1 MFSFSWFV
9 HTHVF
14 IIEIT
19 LSSDAQQLHLTE
31 KVFWI
36 ILFQM
41 KVETSQKSRDSGS
54 SVERSDGG
62 TDRGGDGSDDTV
74 ACSPGSAERCMSRL
88 LSAVESELQAGR
100 EKGDPTERELKVAL
114 EDAELWRKFQHIT
127 NEMIVTKNGR
137 RMFPVLK
144 VSVSGLD
151 PASMYSFLLDF
162 VPVDGCRWKF
172 VNGEW
177 VAAGRAEGRGEG
189 RGHGGIYIHPD
200 SPNFG
205 AHWMKAAVTF
215 NKVKLTNK
223 VNGGGQIMLNS
234 LHKYEPQLHIVC
246 VGSHHRLVSNVSFRE
261 TQFIAVTAY
270 QNEEI
275 TTLKIKHNPFAKAFL
290 DNKDRNMGGRSLPES
305 GLQPCW
311 SLCSA
316 GGGGAFSYS
325 SSLPLTSHH
334 HHGYKHHSFPG
345 RHTPYSTAYLPQRTH
360 SSGVHMLDG
369 CSSSPSSSC
378 SSSLSLGSSAPSSQ
392 VPPPPHNS
400 SQYPCL
406 WTVGCSELS
415 PAHSPCS
422 TLQGPISSES
432 LLQPPSQGRV
442 GGAAWLPG
450 STHSF

>member
-1 MFSFSWFV
+1 
-9 HTHVF
+9 
-14 IIEIT
+14 
-19 LSSDAQQLHLTE
+19 
-31 KVFWI
+31 
-36 ILFQM
+36 M
-41 KVETSQKSRDSGS
+41 KVEGLQEDGDSSSGS
-54 SVERSDGG
+54 GA
-62 TDRGGDGSDDTV
+62 DRT
-74 ACSPGSAERCMSRL
+74 SPGSAERCMSRL
-88 LSAVESELQAGR
+88 LSAVENELQAGR
-100 EKGDPTERELKVAL
+100 EKGDPTERELRVVL
-114 EDAELWRKFQHIT
+114 EDAELWRKFQQIT

-151 PASMYSFLLDF
+151 PSSMYSFLLDF
-162 VPVDGCRWKF
+162 VPADSCRWKF

-246 VGSHHRLVSNVSFRE
+246 VGSRHRLVSNISFKE

-275 TTLKIKHNPFAKAFL
+275 TALKIKYNPFAKAFL
-290 DNKDRNMGGRSLPES
+290 DAKERNPGGRGLPDPSENRVGIQS
-305 GLQPCW
+305 CW

-316 GGGGAFSYS
+316 GGGGAFPYGSG
-325 SSLPLTSHH
+325 LPLTSHH
-334 HHGYKHHSFPG
+334 HHGYKHHGYPG
-345 RHTPYSTAYLPQRTH
+345 RHTPYPSAYLPHRSH
-360 SSGVHMLDG
+360 SSGVQVLSDG
-369 CSSSPSSSC
+369 WTSTSPRPASSS
-378 SSSLSLGSSAPSSQ
+378 SSSLPLTSGAPSSQ
-392 VPPPPHNS
+392 APPPHSS

-415 PAHSPCS
+415 PSHSPCGA
-422 TLQGPISSES
+422 LHGPISSES
-432 LLQPPSQGRV
+432 LMQPPSHGRV
-442 GGAAWLPG
+442 GGAGWPPS

>member
-1 MFSFSWFV
+1 LICPGF
-9 HTHVF
+9 
-14 IIEIT
+14 
-19 LSSDAQQLHLTE
+19 
-31 KVFWI
+31 
-36 ILFQM
+36 
-41 KVETSQKSRDSGS
+41 
-54 SVERSDGG
+54 
-62 TDRGGDGSDDTV
+62 
-74 ACSPGSAERCMSRL
+74 PGSAERCMSRL

-100 EKGDPTERELKVAL
+100 EKGDPTERELRVTL

-151 PASMYSFLLDF
+151 PSSMYSFLLDF
-162 VPVDGCRWKF
+162 VPADGCRWKF

-189 RGHGGIYIHPD
+189 RSHGGIYIHPD

-246 VGSHHRLVSNVSFRE
+246 VGSRHRLVSNVSFKE

-275 TTLKIKHNPFAKAFL
+275 TALKIKYNPFAKAFL
-290 DNKDRNMGGRSLPES
+290 DAKERYDVTTDLTHT
-305 GLQPCW
+305 
-311 SLCSA
+311 
-316 GGGGAFSYS
+316 

-334 HHGYKHHSFPG
+334 HHGYKHHGYPG
-345 RHTPYSTAYLPQRTH
+345 RHTPYPTAYLPHRSH
-360 SSGVHMLDG
+360 SSGNTMRACV
-369 CSSSPSSSC
+369 CVC
-378 SSSLSLGSSAPSSQ
+378 
-392 VPPPPHNS
+392 V
-400 SQYPCL
+400 QYPCL

-415 PAHSPCS
+415 PSHSPC
-422 TLQGPISSES
+422 TGLHGPISSES
-432 LLQPPSQGRV
+432 LMQPPNHGRV
-442 GGAAWLPG
+442 GGAGWPPG
-450 STHSF
+450 PTHSF

>member
-1 MFSFSWFV
+1 
-9 HTHVF
+9 
-14 IIEIT
+14 
-19 LSSDAQQLHLTE
+19 
-31 KVFWI
+31 
-36 ILFQM
+36 M
-41 KVETSQKSRDSGS
+41 KVEGLQEDGESGS
-54 SVERSDGG
+54 VSSA
-62 TDRGGDGSDDTV
+62 DRTAAAV
-74 ACSPGSAERCMSRL
+74 RTSPGSAERCMSRL

-100 EKGDPTERELKVAL
+100 EKGDPTERELRVTL

-151 PASMYSFLLDF
+151 PSSMYSFLLDF
-162 VPVDGCRWKF
+162 VPADGCRWKF

-246 VGSHHRLVSNVSFRE
+246 VGSHHRLVSNVSFKE

-275 TTLKIKHNPFAKAFL
+275 TALKIKYNPFAKAFL
-290 DNKDRNMGGRSLPES
+290 DAKERNPGGRGLPES
-305 GLQPCW
+305 LESRAGIQPCW

-316 GGGGAFSYS
+316 GGGGAFPYG

-334 HHGYKHHSFPG
+334 HHSYKHHGYPG
-345 RHTPYSTAYLPQRTH
+345 RHAPYPTAYLPHRSH
-360 SSGVHMLDG
+360 SSVCLSEGVQVLSDG
-369 CSSSPSSSC
+369 WSSSSPRPASS
-378 SSSLSLGSSAPSSQ
+378 SSSLSSSTSLPLSNTAPSSQ
-392 VPPPPHNS
+392 PPPPPPHNS

-415 PAHSPCS
+415 PSHSPCAA
-422 TLQGPISSES
+422 LHGPISSES
-432 LLQPPSQGRV
+432 LTQPTSHGRV
-442 GGAAWLPG
+442 GAAGWPPG
-450 STHSF
+450 PTHSF

>member
-1 MFSFSWFV
+1 
-9 HTHVF
+9 
-14 IIEIT
+14 
-19 LSSDAQQLHLTE
+19 
-31 KVFWI
+31 
-36 ILFQM
+36 M
-41 KVETSQKSRDSGS
+41 KVEGLQ
-54 SVERSDGG
+54 EDGRGVG
-62 TDRGGDGSDDTV
+62 TGGGH
-74 ACSPGSAERCMSRL
+74 CMSRL

-100 EKGDPTERELKVAL
+100 EKGDPTERELRVSL
-114 EDAELWRKFQHIT
+114 EEEELWSKFHLIT

-151 PASMYSFLLDF
+151 PSSMYSFLLDF
-162 VPVDGCRWKF
+162 VPADGCRWKF

-223 VNGGGQIMLNS
+223 VNTGEQIVLNS

-246 VGSHHRLVSNVSFRE
+246 VGSRHRLVSNVSFKE

-275 TTLKIKHNPFAKAFL
+275 TALKIKYNPFAKAFL
-290 DNKDRNMGGRSLPES
+290 DSIS
-305 GLQPCW
+305 TFTHYIYVYVCW

-316 GGGGAFSYS
+316 GGGGVFPYAGG
-325 SSLPLTSHH
+325 LPLTSHH
-334 HHGYKHHSFPG
+334 HHGYPG
-345 RHTPYSTAYLPQRTH
+345 RHTPYPPPYLPHRAH
-360 SSGVHMLDG
+360 SSGTCVCFSHHRYVTG
-369 CSSSPSSSC
+369 
-378 SSSLSLGSSAPSSQ
+378 GA
-392 VPPPPHNS
+392 PPPPPALLPHS
-400 SQYPCL
+400 LLLLTTPGQYPCL

-415 PAHSPCS
+415 PSHSPC
-422 TLQGPISSES
+422 TALHGPISSES
-432 LLQPPSQGRV
+432 LMQPPSHGRV
-442 GGAAWLPG
+442 GVAGWPPG

>member
-1 MFSFSWFV
+1 
-9 HTHVF
+9 
-14 IIEIT
+14 
-19 LSSDAQQLHLTE
+19 
-31 KVFWI
+31 
-36 ILFQM
+36 M
-41 KVETSQKSRDSGS
+41 KVEGSQDDSGS
-54 SVERSDGG
+54 GSGSSSD
-62 TDRGGDGSDDTV
+62 
-74 ACSPGSAERCMSRL
+74 PGSAERCMSRL

-100 EKGDPTERELKVAL
+100 EKGDPTERELRVTL
-114 EDAELWRKFQHIT
+114 EDAELWRKFEHIT

-151 PASMYSFLLDF
+151 PSSMYSFLLDF
-162 VPVDGCRWKF
+162 VPADGCRWKF

-246 VGSHHRLVSNVSFRE
+246 VGSRHRLVSNISFKE

-275 TTLKIKHNPFAKAFL
+275 TALKIKYNPFAKAFL
-290 DNKDRNMGGRSLPES
+290 DAKERNPGGRGLSESLES
-305 GLQPCW
+305 RAGIQPCW

-316 GGGGAFSYS
+316 GGGGAFPYG

-334 HHGYKHHSFPG
+334 HHGYKHHGYPG
-345 RHTPYSTAYLPQRTH
+345 RHTPYPTAYLPHRSH
-360 SSGVHMLDG
+360 SSVCLSDGVQVLSDG
-369 CSSSPSSSC
+369 WSSSSPRPSSSS
-378 SSSLSLGSSAPSSQ
+378 SSSLPLTSSAPSSQ
-392 VPPPPHNS
+392 APPPPHSS
-400 SQYPCL
+400 SQFPCL
-406 WTVGCSELS
+406 WTVGCGELS
-415 PAHSPCS
+415 PSHSPCS
-422 TLQGPISSES
+422 ALHGPINSES
-432 LLQPPSQGRV
+432 LMQPPSHGRM
-442 GGAAWLPG
+442 GGPG
-450 STHSF
+450 WTTGPTHSF

>member
-1 MFSFSWFV
+1 
-9 HTHVF
+9 
-14 IIEIT
+14 
-19 LSSDAQQLHLTE
+19 
-31 KVFWI
+31 
-36 ILFQM
+36 M
-41 KVETSQKSRDSGS
+41 KVEGLQEDGEPGSVSSADRISGGG
-54 SVERSDGG
+54 GG
-62 TDRGGDGSDDTV
+62 T

-100 EKGDPTERELKVAL
+100 DKGDPTERELRVAL

-151 PASMYSFLLDF
+151 PSSMYSFLLDF
-162 VPVDGCRWKF
+162 VPADSCRWKF

-189 RGHGGIYIHPD
+189 RGHGGVYIHPD

-246 VGSHHRLVSNVSFRE
+246 VGSRHRLVSNVSFKE

-275 TTLKIKHNPFAKAFL
+275 TALKIKYNPFAKAFL
-290 DNKDRNMGGRSLPES
+290 DAKERNPGGRGLLES
-305 GLQPCW
+305 SESRVGIQPCW

-316 GGGGAFSYS
+316 GGGGAFPYG
-325 SSLPLTSHH
+325 SSLPLAPHH
-334 HHGYKHHSFPG
+334 HHSYKHHGYPG
-345 RHTPYSTAYLPQRTH
+345 RHTPYPTAYLPHRSH
-360 SSGVHMLDG
+360 SSVCLSEGVQVLSDG
-369 CSSSPSSSC
+369 WSTSSPRPASSSSSS
-378 SSSLSLGSSAPSSQ
+378 SSSTSLPLTSSTPSSQ
-392 VPPPPHNS
+392 PPPPPPPPPPPHSS

-415 PAHSPCS
+415 PSHSPCAA
-422 TLQGPISSES
+422 LHGPISSES
-432 LLQPPSQGRV
+432 LMQLPSHGRV
-442 GGAAWLPG
+442 GGAGWPPG
-450 STHSF
+450 PTHSF

>member
-1 MFSFSWFV
+1 
-9 HTHVF
+9 
-14 IIEIT
+14 
-19 LSSDAQQLHLTE
+19 
-31 KVFWI
+31 
-36 ILFQM
+36 M
-41 KVETSQKSRDSGS
+41 KVEGLQEDGDSSSGS
-54 SVERSDGG
+54 GPDRS
-62 TDRGGDGSDDTV
+62 
-74 ACSPGSAERCMSRL
+74 SPGSAERCMSRL
-88 LSAVESELQAGR
+88 LSAVENELQAGR
-100 EKGDPTERELKVAL
+100 EKGDPTERELRVVL
-114 EDAELWRKFQHIT
+114 EDAELWRKFQQIT

-151 PASMYSFLLDF
+151 PSSMYSFLLDF
-162 VPVDGCRWKF
+162 VPADSCRWKF

-246 VGSHHRLVSNVSFRE
+246 VGSRHRLVSNISFKE

-275 TTLKIKHNPFAKAFL
+275 TALKIKYNPFAKAFL
-290 DNKDRNMGGRSLPES
+290 DAKERNPGGRGLPDSSENRV
-305 GLQPCW
+305 GIQPCW

-316 GGGGAFSYS
+316 GGGGAFPYS

-334 HHGYKHHSFPG
+334 HHGYKHHGYPG
-345 RHTPYSTAYLPQRTH
+345 RHTPYPTAYLPHRSH
-360 SSGVHMLDG
+360 SSGVQVLSDG
-369 CSSSPSSSC
+369 WTSSSPRPASS
-378 SSSLSLGSSAPSSQ
+378 SSSLPLTSGAPSSQ
-392 VPPPPHNS
+392 APPPHNS

-406 WTVGCSELS
+406 WTVSCSELS
-415 PAHSPCS
+415 PSHSPCS
-422 TLQGPISSES
+422 ALHGPISSEN
-432 LLQPPSQGRV
+432 LMQPPSHGRV
-442 GGAAWLPG
+442 GGAGWPPG
-450 STHSF
+450 PTHSF

>member
-1 MFSFSWFV
+1 MAGIVSFQV
-9 HTHVF
+9 HTK
-14 IIEIT
+14 
-19 LSSDAQQLHLTE
+19 S
-31 KVFWI
+31 
-36 ILFQM
+36 QM
-41 KVETSQKSRDSGS
+41 KVEGLQEDGGSGS
-54 SVERSDGG
+54 VSSVDQSATGAGG
-62 TDRGGDGSDDTV
+62 SM
-74 ACSPGSAERCMSRL
+74 CSPGSAERCMSRL

-100 EKGDPTERELKVAL
+100 EKGDPTERELRVML

-151 PASMYSFLLDF
+151 PSSMYSFLLDF
-162 VPVDGCRWKF
+162 VPADSCRWKF

-177 VAAGRAEGRGEG
+177 VAAGRAESRSEG

-205 AHWMKAAVTF
+205 AHWMKAAVSF

-246 VGSHHRLVSNVSFRE
+246 VGSRHRLVSNVSFKE

-275 TTLKIKHNPFAKAFL
+275 TALKIKYNPFAKAFL
-290 DNKDRNMGGRSLPES
+290 DAKERIPGGRSLPES
-305 GLQPCW
+305 SEGRVGIQSCW

-316 GGGGAFSYS
+316 GGGGAFPYG

-334 HHGYKHHSFPG
+334 HHGYKHHGYPG
-345 RHTPYSTAYLPQRTH
+345 RHTPYPTAYLPHRSH
-360 SSGVHMLDG
+360 SSVCLSEGVQVISDG
-369 CSSSPSSSC
+369 WSTSSPRPTSSSSSPSSASIP
-378 SSSLSLGSSAPSSQ
+378 LSSSAPSSQ
-392 VPPPPHNS
+392 PPPPPHSS

-415 PAHSPCS
+415 PSHSPC
-422 TLQGPISSES
+422 TGLHHGPISSEG
-432 LLQPPSQGRV
+432 LMQPPSHTRILKV
-442 GGAAWLPG
+442 
-450 STHSF
+450 SSRDF

>member
-1 MFSFSWFV
+1 
-9 HTHVF
+9 
-14 IIEIT
+14 
-19 LSSDAQQLHLTE
+19 
-31 KVFWI
+31 
-36 ILFQM
+36 M
-41 KVETSQKSRDSGS
+41 KVEGLQEDEESMS
-54 SVERSDGG
+54 SADRTTTDAAAAAAGAVRMGG
-62 TDRGGDGSDDTV
+62 
-74 ACSPGSAERCMSRL
+74 ALCSPGSAERCMSRL

-100 EKGDPTERELKVAL
+100 EKGDPTERELRVVL

-151 PASMYSFLLDF
+151 PSSMYSFLLDF
-162 VPVDGCRWKF
+162 VPADGCRWKF

-177 VAAGRAEGRGEG
+177 VAAGRAEGRSEG

-246 VGSHHRLVSNVSFRE
+246 VGSRHRLVSNVSFKE

-275 TTLKIKHNPFAKAFL
+275 TALKIKYNPFAKAFL
-290 DNKDRNMGGRSLPES
+290 DAKERNPGGRSLAES
-305 GLQPCW
+305 SESRVGIQPCW

-316 GGGGAFSYS
+316 GGGGAFPYG

-334 HHGYKHHSFPG
+334 HHGYKHHGYPG
-345 RHTPYSTAYLPQRTH
+345 RHTPYPTTYLPHRTH
-360 SSGVHMLDG
+360 SSVCLSEGVLSDG
-369 CSSSPSSSC
+369 WSSSSPRPPSSSS
-378 SSSLSLGSSAPSSQ
+378 SSSLSSPPSLPLTSSAPSSQ
-392 VPPPPHNS
+392 PPPPPHNS

-406 WTVGCSELS
+406 WTVGCTELS
-415 PAHSPCS
+415 PAHSPCT
-422 TLQGPISSES
+422 TLHGPISSDS
-432 LLQPPSQGRV
+432 LMQPPSHGRV
-442 GGAAWLPG
+442 GGAGWPPG
-450 STHSF
+450 PTHSF

>member
-1 MFSFSWFV
+1 
-9 HTHVF
+9 
-14 IIEIT
+14 
-19 LSSDAQQLHLTE
+19 
-31 KVFWI
+31 
-36 ILFQM
+36 M
-41 KVETSQKSRDSGS
+41 KVEGLLEDGESAAVS
-54 SVERSDGG
+54 SVEQSGGSVVTAVHSGG
-62 TDRGGDGSDDTV
+62 T

-100 EKGDPTERELKVAL
+100 EKGDPTERELRVTL

-151 PASMYSFLLDF
+151 PSSMYSFLLDF
-162 VPVDGCRWKF
+162 VPADGCRWKF

-189 RGHGGIYIHPD
+189 RSHGGVYIHPD

-246 VGSHHRLVSNVSFRE
+246 VGSRHRLVSNVSFKE

-275 TTLKIKHNPFAKAFL
+275 TALKIKYNPFAKAFL
-290 DNKDRNMGGRSLPES
+290 DAKERNPGGRGLPES
-305 GLQPCW
+305 SEGRVSGIQSCW
-311 SLCSA
+311 SLCSP
-316 GGGGAFSYS
+316 GGGGAFPYS
-325 SSLPLTSHH
+325 SNLPLTSHH
-334 HHGYKHHSFPG
+334 HHGYKHGYPG
-345 RHTPYSTAYLPQRTH
+345 RHTPYPTAYLPHRSH
-360 SSGVHMLDG
+360 SSGVQVLSDG
-369 CSSSPSSSC
+369 WSASSPRPSSSSS
-378 SSSLSLGSSAPSSQ
+378 SSSLHLPSSMSSSQ
-392 VPPPPHNS
+392 PPPHNS

-406 WTVGCSELS
+406 WTVGCGELS
-415 PAHSPCS
+415 PSHSPCPA
-422 TLQGPISSES
+422 LHGPISSES
-432 LLQPPSQGRV
+432 LMQPPNHGRV
-442 GGAAWLPG
+442 GSTGWTSGP
-450 STHSF
+450 THSF

>member
-1 MFSFSWFV
+1 
-9 HTHVF
+9 
-14 IIEIT
+14 
-19 LSSDAQQLHLTE
+19 
-31 KVFWI
+31 
-36 ILFQM
+36 M
-41 KVETSQKSRDSGS
+41 KVEGFQEDGESGS
-54 SVERSDGG
+54 VSSADRTGGGG
-62 TDRGGDGSDDTV
+62 TVVATVRSGGT

-100 EKGDPTERELKVAL
+100 EKGDPTERELRVTL

-151 PASMYSFLLDF
+151 PSSMYSFLLDF
-162 VPVDGCRWKF
+162 VPADGCRWKF

-189 RGHGGIYIHPD
+189 RSHGGIYIHPD

-246 VGSHHRLVSNVSFRE
+246 VGSRHRLVSNVSFKE

-275 TTLKIKHNPFAKAFL
+275 TALKIKYNPFAKAFL
-290 DNKDRNMGGRSLPES
+290 DAKERNPGGRGLPES
-305 GLQPCW
+305 SDSRVSGIQPCVQVLSDGW
-311 SLCSA
+311 S
-316 GGGGAFSYS
+316 GS
-325 SSLPLTSHH
+325 SPRPASSSSSSTSLPLTS
-334 HHGYKHHSFPG
+334 S
-345 RHTPYSTAYLPQRTH
+345 
-360 SSGVHMLDG
+360 V
-369 CSSSPSSSC
+369 
-378 SSSLSLGSSAPSSQ
+378 PSSQ
-392 VPPPPHNS
+392 PPHNS

-415 PAHSPCS
+415 PSHSPC
-422 TLQGPISSES
+422 TALHGPISSES
-432 LLQPPSQGRV
+432 LMQPPNHGRV
-442 GGAAWLPG
+442 GGAGWPPG
-450 STHSF
+450 PTHSF

>member
-1 MFSFSWFV
+1 
-9 HTHVF
+9 
-14 IIEIT
+14 
-19 LSSDAQQLHLTE
+19 
-31 KVFWI
+31 
-36 ILFQM
+36 M
-41 KVETSQKSRDSGS
+41 KVEGVQEDTGLISGA
-54 SVERSDGG
+54 D
-62 TDRGGDGSDDTV
+62 
-74 ACSPGSAERCMSRL
+74 PGSAERCMSRL

-100 EKGDPTERELKVAL
+100 EKGDPTERELRVTL
-114 EDAELWRKFQHIT
+114 EDAELWRKFEHIT

-151 PASMYSFLLDF
+151 PSSMYSFLLDF
-162 VPVDGCRWKF
+162 VPADGCRWKF

-246 VGSHHRLVSNVSFRE
+246 VGSRHRLVSNVSFKE

-275 TTLKIKHNPFAKAFL
+275 TALKIKYNPFAKAFL
-290 DNKDRNMGGRSLPES
+290 DAKERNPGGRGLSETLES
-305 GLQPCW
+305 RAGIQPCW

-316 GGGGAFSYS
+316 GGGGAFPYGSG
-325 SSLPLTSHH
+325 LPLTSHH
-334 HHGYKHHSFPG
+334 HHGYKHHGYPG
-345 RHTPYSTAYLPQRTH
+345 RHTPYPAAYLPHRSH
-360 SSGVHMLDG
+360 STVCLSEGVQVLSDG
-369 CSSSPSSSC
+369 WSSSSPRPASSS
-378 SSSLSLGSSAPSSQ
+378 SVSTSLPLTSSAAPSQ
-392 VPPPPHNS
+392 PPPHSS
-400 SQYPCL
+400 SQFPCL
-406 WTVGCSELS
+406 WTVGCGELS
-415 PAHSPCS
+415 PSHSPC
-422 TLQGPISSES
+422 TALHGPINSEG
-432 LLQPPSQGRV
+432 LLQPPNHGRV
-442 GGAAWLPG
+442 GGAGWAAGP
-450 STHSF
+450 THSF